1 MRDCYIPDL
10 TERYPEGLDGV
21 DMFEPYDIEAVMWS
35 DMEKQ
40 YEQDQKRQIEQIT
53 RAGFELIEQTADGWT
68 FAESDGDLILLL
80 IDTKTGEIIRIDDR
94 AKDRPE
100 NRESMFETWQEIAS
114 EG

>member
-10 TERYPEGLDGV
+10 TERYPEGFDGV
-21 DMFEPYDIEAVMWS
+21 DMFAPLDWESVAWAE
-35 DMEKQ
+35 MEREYQ
-40 YEQDQKRQIEQIT
+40 EDQQQQIEQIT
-53 RAGFELIEQTADGWT
+53 RAGFEVIEQTADGWT

-100 NRESMFETWQEIAS
+100 NRDSMHKTWQEIAN
-114 EG
+114 EV